1 MSEKGISTF
10 KSTTSLNPLQTSA
23 LHGPGHKLTQNGS
36 SVAQNIFSQHMR
48 KSKSN
53 SSQKDNIHVPA
64 SMTIAIIASN
74 TVGRNG
80 LLSSSS
86 GSQSL
91 HYKTASSQ
99 TAQMPCQSLQK
110 PATAEMK
117 SLKLG
122 AIDCRTAKTSVQPSA
137 NSQKQAS
144 QATTAQLPATTLQK
158 PANQLLSQTMSVSS
172 SSMVVL
178 NKGEERKRSE
188 AAKLL

>member
-1 MSEKGISTF
+1 
-10 KSTTSLNPLQTSA
+10 
-23 LHGPGHKLTQNGS
+23 
-36 SVAQNIFSQHMR
+36 MR

-53 SSQKDNIHVPA
+53 SSQKDNLHVPA

-122 AIDCRTAKTSVQPSA
+122 AIDCLTARTSVQPSA